1 MFFPIVLIVFIKIVY
16 DDITGTSAVPKRQ
29 TAEETVAAFLGAVKH
44 RLWNRAYDCLTDS
57 AQKVGAVELQKMMP
71 DIRIDLLESFK
82 HFLVKDWIL
91 F

>member
-1 MFFPIVLIVFIKIVY
+1 M
-16 DDITGTSAVPKRQ
+16 AVPRRQ
-29 TAEETVAAFLGAVKH
+29 TSEETVAAFLDAVKH

-57 AQKVGAVELQKMMP
+57 AQKVGAVELQKMDYLQKMMP
-71 DIRIDLLESFK
+71 DIRIDSLESFK